1 MAVDSPIG
9 SNGLGLSQK
18 PNGMVNTPLATAKL
32 TEMMPLYRPT
42 KVQSFLLNLKEADS

>member
-9 SNGLGLSQK
+9 SSGIGQK
-18 PNGMVNTPLATAKL
+18 PNGMANAPLATAKL

-42 KVQSFLLNLKEADS
+42 KVQLLPLEFEAVDS